1 LVLAL
6 FVSTVSAPTPASAA
20 ESDVATIFSGTNAAR
35 ASAGLPALKRN
46 VAMDAV
52 AQAWAQKM
60 AAAGTMSHNPR
71 YSVQIPSGWT
81 RASEN
86 VAYGYKSDA
95 VVTGWLNSAGHRAN
109 IMGDVTDIGIGY
121 FVDSKGVAWSV
132 QNFAKYPASTTPA
145 PSATAVAG
153 PTPVIVG
160 NARVGQRLTAN
171 VGTWTPTPVSV
182 SYQWRR
188 AGVAIPGATAKTYV
202 LTTAD
207 ASKAMTV
214 SVTGKK
220 VNYASLS
227 KLSAETIAVRSN

>member
-1 LVLAL
+1 VLAL

-60 AAAGTMSHNPR
+60 AAAGTMSHNPS

-86 VAYGYKSDA
+86 VAYGYKSNA

-132 QNFAKYPASTTPA
+132 QNFAKYAASTAPA
-145 PSATAVAG
+145 PSLTGAVPKIVGTVQVGQKVSASVG
-153 PTPVIVG
+153 IWTPVPIV
-160 NARVGQRLTAN
+160 LH
-171 VGTWTPTPVSV
+171 
-182 SYQWRR
+182 YQWKR
-188 AGVAIPGATAKTYV
+188 AGVSIAGATAKDYT
-202 LTTAD
+202 LTAAD
-207 ASKAMTV
+207 SGKRVTLV
-214 SVTGKK
+214 VTGTKT
-220 VNYASLS
+220 AFSTLTRT
-227 KLSAETIAVRSN
+227 SAATAPVAAK